1 MHSPQ
6 VKAANR
12 VSRGLADQTR
22 RVSQGLTS
30 KKTDRPVNHASTATN
45 AQIFKL
51 LALLRIR
58 PRNTYEL
65 RARGISHPAGRV
77 LDLQTLGYVVNT
89 SRVATVDGDGF
100 LHAGV
105 ALYTLE
111 SEPTQE
117 GGVR

>member
-1 MHSPQ
+1 MPNPQ
-6 VKAANR
+6 EKGAKR
-12 VSRGLADQTR
+12 VLRALLGQSRRAP
-22 RVSQGLTS
+22 QGVTS
-30 KKTDRPVNHASTATN
+30 KKTSRQLNHESTATN

-51 LALLRIR
+51 LSLLRIR

-111 SEPTQE
+111 SEPTQD